1 MALPN
6 SVPWFVLPRSVATW
20 TGPTLL
26 NCWALLLQAS
36 NAVAF
41 KSAATTNSWHHFR
54 WLAQPMWCAMGASCQ
69 VLPVTTMQFVR
80 LLWSTQ
86 LRVEKTCCARE
97 ENAQCLDSTDVWGY
111 DMFVDF
117 LFDVL
122 SNGPSKKSIPWSD
135 SCLVLETW
143 CSCITNITWIMVSCL
158 CWLLI
163 VYSRTVLPWVHSWG
177 IGLWQRSRPAY

>member
-1 MALPN
+1 MALPK
-6 SVPWFVLPRSVATW
+6 SVPWFVLPRSAATW

-54 WLAQPMWCAMGASCQ
+54 WLAQCGAPWMLHVRCFQWPLCSLWGFFEVCSSGWRRRAVHSGRKMRSVCYRCLGIWHVCSFFVWCSIQWA
-69 VLPVTTMQFVR
+69 V
-80 LLWSTQ
+80 
-86 LRVEKTCCARE
+86 
-97 ENAQCLDSTDVWGY
+97 Y
-111 DMFVDF
+111 
-117 LFDVL
+117 
-122 SNGPSKKSIPWSD
+122 KSIPWSD

-143 CSCITNITWIMVSCL
+143 CSCITNITWIMVSCF

-163 VYSRTVLPWVHSWG
+163 VYRRTVLPWVHSWG